1 MEPLTWLILFVVVGA
16 IGGLIALFRTLE
28 DDMLKI
34 TRFGVALG
42 IALLWPL
49 SVNYAAELVRPSPDA
64 AAYSRQIESFSDRSN
79 AAKSPVDKAKI
90 RAEKEQVEKAH
101 DLEKKQHDRVLFNV
115 GYPAGIAAI
124 ILGVFLA
131 RRVVGPGLLFGGL
144 LTLTGACYSYW
155 DAMASW
161 LRFGS
166 LVGAL
171 ALLLALGLWRLGDER
186 RAVSE
191 THQAATG

>member
-1 MEPLTWLILFVVVGA
+1 MDELMWLILFLIIGA
-16 IGGLIALFRTLE
+16 VGGLVALFRTLE

-49 SVNYAAELVRPSPDA
+49 SVNYAAELVRRSPDE
-64 AAYSRQIESFSDRSN
+64 AAYSRRIESFSDRSN
-79 AAKSPVDKAKI
+79 ATKSPAEKAKI
-90 RAEKEQVEKAH
+90 RAEKEQAEKQH
-101 DLEKKQHDRVLFNV
+101 DAEKKQHDRILFNV
-115 GYPAGIAAI
+115 GYPAGLAAI

-144 LTLTGACYSYW
+144 LTLTGACFSYW

-161 LRFGS
+161 MRFGS

-171 ALLLALGLWRLGDER
+171 ALLLALGLWRLGDDR
-186 RAVSE
+186 RGMDPA
-191 THQAATG
+191 APATG